1 MNFTFSEKYQSYV
14 SDGTIQFRIPKDL
27 FHAQFI
33 ERAEIIAQ
41 SYEQKLNE
49 LAAFCLA
56 DPGFSRCYPEQTV
69 HSISEQLGKPIV
81 KIDQAGG
88 VLTYTQHTLD
98 MDHII
103 DIEFVGAL
111 ESFFSVFI
119 DG

>member
-1 MNFTFSEKYQSYV
+1 MNFTFSEKYESYV
-14 SDGTIQFRIPKDL
+14 SEGTIQLRIPKHL
-27 FHAQFI
+27 FHTQFI
-33 ERAEIIAQ
+33 EQAEIIAQ

-56 DPGFSRCYPEQTV
+56 DPSFSKCYPEQTV
-69 HSISEQLGKPIV
+69 HSISEQLGEPIV
-81 KIDQAGG
+81 YIDQAGG

-98 MDHII
+98 RDHII

-111 ESFFSVFI
+111 ESFFSVSI